1 MLELKPPLTTHSILR
16 RVPDLKCET
25 AVLDT
30 LLSSPD
36 AAVEGPEGTCCSS
49 MAPLWPLYGSSMVPA
64 LTAFMLQEL
73 S

>member
-1 MLELKPPLTTHSILR
+1 MELKPPLTTHSILR

-36 AAVEGPEGTCCSS
+36 AAIEGPEGLLYAPS
-49 MAPLWPLYGSSMVPA
+49 MAPPWLPL
-64 LTAFMLQEL
+64 
-73 S
+73 